1 MLVAG
6 GLERDSSEQNLASL
20 SAGGK
25 MVSDPTPSKQKVPAR
40 NARSEVRISAIEPV
54 RLASLN
60 QPFITEPTSTQ
71 NISPRGARVMTQQV
85 WEPGSLLLIKSLRGD
100 FWARARVVYWRSF
113 SSSRFAIG
121 LEFFAQA
128 GDWPTRA

>member
-1 MLVAG
+1 MAACNRTSRTPFQRNLPSLNAG
-6 GLERDSSEQNLASL
+6 GI
-20 SAGGK
+20 
-25 MVSDPTPSKQKVPAR
+25 VPSDPTLSKQKIPAR
-40 NARSEVRISAIEPV
+40 DARSEARISAMEPV
-54 RLASLN
+54 RLASLS

-71 NISPRGARVMTQQV
+71 NISSRGARVMTQQV

-121 LEFFAQA
+121 LEFFARA
-128 GDWPTRA
+128 GTWPTQN

>member
-1 MLVAG
+1 MTL
-6 GLERDSSEQNLASL
+6 
-20 SAGGK
+20 
-25 MVSDPTPSKQKVPAR
+25 DPTSPKQKIPTR
-40 NARSEVRISAIEPV
+40 DARSEARISVMEQV
-54 RLASLN
+54 RLAGLSP
-60 QPFITEPTSTQ
+60 PFITEPTTTQ
-71 NISPRGARVMTQQV
+71 DISSHGARVMTQQV

-128 GDWPTRA
+128 GNWPTQD

>member
-1 MLVAG
+1 MLQGAKPSSPSG
-6 GLERDSSEQNLASL
+6 G
-20 SAGGK
+20 GI
-25 MVSDPTPSKQKVPAR
+25 VTSDPTSSKQESRAR
-40 NARSEVRISAIEPV
+40 DARSEARISAMEPV

-71 NISPRGARVMTQQV
+71 NISSRGARVMTQQV

-128 GDWPTRA
+128 GNWPTQN

>member
-6 GLERDSSEQNLASL
+6 GLERDSSEQNPASL

-40 NARSEVRISAIEPV
+40 DARSEARIPALEPV
-54 RLASLN
+54 QLASLN
-60 QPFITEPTSTQ
+60 HPFITEPTSTQ
-71 NISPRGARVMTQQV
+71 NISSRGARVMTQQV
-85 WEPGSLLLIKSLRGD
+85 WEPGSLLLIKSLRSD

-113 SSSRFAIG
+113 SSSRYAIG
-121 LEFFAQA
+121 LEFVARE
-128 GDWPTRA
+128 GKWPRQD

>member
-1 MLVAG
+1 MPVTGRLERPFQRNLPSLNAG
-6 GLERDSSEQNLASL
+6 GIVP
-20 SAGGK
+20 SA
-25 MVSDPTPSKQKVPAR
+25 PALSKQKIPAR
-40 NARSEVRISAIEPV
+40 DARSEARISAMEPV
-54 RLASLN
+54 RLASLS

-71 NISPRGARVMTQQV
+71 NISSRGARVMTQQV

-121 LEFFAQA
+121 LEFFARA
-128 GDWPTRA
+128 GNWPTQN

>member
-1 MLVAG
+1 MTLH
-6 GLERDSSEQNLASL
+6 
-20 SAGGK
+20 
-25 MVSDPTPSKQKVPAR
+25 PTPRKKKIPTGAAR
-40 NARSEVRISAIEPV
+40 CEARISAIERV
-54 RLASLN
+54 RLAGLTP
-60 QPFITEPTSTQ
+60 PFITEPTTTQ
-71 NISPRGARVMTQQV
+71 DISSHGARVMTQQV

-128 GDWPTRA
+128 GNWPTQD